1 MTRQVAC
8 NRESSERRAVKTDT
22 LVVFGSGGHSKVIV
36 EAIRAR
42 TPDRA
47 VTIIDDGPAANSR
60 SVLGIS
66 VSGGRDLLS
75 RDYVGASVA
84 LAVGDNRAR
93 SELMEWLSSNGYG
106 LETVIHPHA
115 VIGATVDVGAG
126 AFVAAGAL
134 VIADARIGR
143 GAIINTAA
151 SVDHDCDIGEA
162 AHIAPGVHLCGNVN
176 VGPRTLVGVG
186 SCARPGITIAADVTI
201 GAGSVI
207 VAHITASG
215 TFAGN
220 PARPLR

>member
-1 MTRQVAC
+1 
-8 NRESSERRAVKTDT
+8 VKTDT

-42 TPDRA
+42 TPNRRVA
-47 VTIIDDGPAANSR
+47 IIDDGPATNLR
-60 SVLGIS
+60 PVLGIA

-75 RDYVGASVA
+75 RDFVGASVA
-84 LAVGDNRAR
+84 LALGDNRAR
-93 SELMEWLSSNGYG
+93 SEVMEWLSSNGYS
-106 LETVIHPHA
+106 LETVVHPHA

-126 AFVAAGAL
+126 AFVAAGA
-134 VIADARIGR
+134 VIIADARIGR

-151 SVDHDCDIGEA
+151 SIDHDCEIGEA

-176 VGPRTLVGVG
+176 VGPRSLVGVG
-186 SCARPGITIAADVTI
+186 SCARPGVAIAADVTI
-201 GAGSVI
+201 GAGSVV
-207 VAHITASG
+207 VADITASG